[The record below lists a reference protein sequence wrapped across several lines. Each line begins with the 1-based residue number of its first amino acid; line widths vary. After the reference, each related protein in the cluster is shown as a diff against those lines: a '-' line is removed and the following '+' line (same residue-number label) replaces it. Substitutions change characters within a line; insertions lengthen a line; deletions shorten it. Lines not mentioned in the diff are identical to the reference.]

1 METDSEQLMAEG
13 IATGQVTFADFLGTL
28 GWEVADVD
36 KVFCHQVGTVHRK
49 QMLQSL
55 GVTPDRD
62 FSTLE
67 WLGNTGSVALP
78 LTMAIGLENGHVDRG
93 DRVGML
99 GIGSGIN
106 SLMLAVEWQRALVGT
121 DSGRVVDSETLS
133 AAPTSGDLA
142 RP

>member
-1 METDSEQLMAEG
+1 METDSEKLMAEG
-13 IATGQVTFADFLGTL
+13 IATGQVTFSDFLETL
-28 GWEVADVD
+28 EWEVEEVD
-36 KVFCHQVGTVHRK
+36 KVFCHQVGTMHRR

-55 GVTPDRD
+55 GITPERD

-78 LTMAIGLENGHVDRG
+78 LTMAIGLEQGHVSRG
-93 DRVGML
+93 ERVGML

-106 SLMLAVEWQRALVGT
+106 SLMMAVEWQRALVGT
-121 DSGRVVDSETLS
+121 DSGQILDSETVS
-133 AAPTSGDLA
+133 SVRTSGDLA

>member
-1 METDSEQLMAEG
+1 METDSEKLIAEG
-13 IATGQVTFADFLGTL
+13 IATGQVTFSDFLETL
-28 GWEVADVD
+28 EWEVEEVD
-36 KVFCHQVGTVHRK
+36 KVFCDQVGTMHRR

-55 GVTPDRD
+55 GITPERD

-78 LTMAIGLENGHVDRG
+78 LTMAIGLEQGHVGRG
-93 DRVGML
+93 ERVGML

-106 SLMLAVEWQRALVGT
+106 SLMMAVEWQRAVGGM
-121 DSGRVVDSETLS
+121 DSGQILDSETVS
-133 AAPTSGDLA
+133 SVRTSGDLA

>member
-1 METDSEQLMAEG
+1 M
-13 IATGQVTFADFLGTL
+13 
-28 GWEVADVD
+28 
-36 KVFCHQVGTVHRK
+36 HRR

-55 GVTPDRD
+55 GVTPGRD

-78 LTMAIGLENGHVDRG
+78 LTMAIGLEQGHVGRG
-93 DRVGML
+93 ERVGML

-106 SLMLAVEWQRALVGT
+106 SLMMAVEWQRALVGT
-121 DSGRVVDSETLS
+121 DSGQLLDSETVS
-133 AAPTSGDLA
+133 TVRTSGDLA

>member
-13 IATGQVTFADFLGTL
+13 IATGQLTFTDFLETL
-28 GWEVADVD
+28 GWGVEDVD
-36 KVFCHQVGTVHRK
+36 KVFCHQVGTMHRK

-55 GVTPDRD
+55 GVTPEHD

-78 LTMAIGLENGHVDRG
+78 LTMAIGLENGHVERG

-99 GIGSGIN
+99 GSGSGIN
-106 SLMLAVEWQRALVGT
+106 SLMMAVEWQRALVGT
-121 DSGRVVDSETLS
+121 DSGQILDSKVLS
-133 AAPTSGDLA
+133 TAGASGDLA

>member
-1 METDSEQLMAEG
+1 METDSEKLMAEG
-13 IATGQVTFADFLGTL
+13 IATGQVTFSDFLETL
-28 GWEVADVD
+28 EWEVEEVD
-36 KVFCHQVGTVHRK
+36 KVFCHQVGTMHRR

-55 GVTPDRD
+55 GITPERD

-78 LTMAIGLENGHVDRG
+78 LTMAIGLEQGHVGRG
-93 DRVGML
+93 ERVGML

-106 SLMLAVEWQRALVGT
+106 SLMMAVEWQRALVGT
-121 DSGRVVDSETLS
+121 DSGQIVASETVS
-133 AAPTSGDLA
+133 TIHASGDLA